1 MQNNQV
7 QNLTLNDIISETFQ
21 NYKTDDEYSKTLIS
35 VLKNYNLWPALQ
47 VKKFKG
53 QKNLVLLH
61 NTYLREDINEFKNLY
76 EECRSVILDFE
87 GNEKVVVSY
96 ANSIP
101 VRMNINDYNN
111 EVKNNDIYREAYD
124 GTTITCYYYNNKWHF
139 GTTSC
144 PDVNSS
150 WFSHPTKTHGVML
163 DEVLN
168 KLFSKLDNNQVLN
181 GRERLTE
188 HLDKNNTYI
197 FVLVHYE
204 NKHIIDYTGVL
215 GENYG
220 EIIHIDSK
228 NLHTNEDVS
237 IENKPLSH
245 LSVIY
250 PREFS
255 NNEEAYNYVMN
266 SENNSYGYIV
276 KRYINNKYYLAKISS
291 DIVSYREETDPCHP
305 NPWYNILATYMKNKQ
320 DYHINNYITD
330 YKPNI
335 EKITDNNGRDID
347 PTYLIHTSIC
357 TIKDIIYKLYMATT
371 TYNPKRN
378 IFKMNKEL
386 DKQLAPILRFHLAKL
401 RKRQITIYT
410 SMITAR
416 DVYYYLCHCLRPNDI
431 KQIIQLL
438 TTSSGFEI
446 SERSMLCLVILNKLL
461 N

>member
-291 DIVSYREETDPCHP
+291 DVVSYREETDPCHP

>member
-168 KLFSKLDNNQVLN
+168 KIFSKLDNNQVLN

-188 HLDKNNTYI
+188 YLDKNNTYI
-197 FVLVHYE
+197 FVLVHSE

-291 DIVSYREETDPCHP
+291 DVVSYREETDPCHP

-335 EKITDNNGRDID
+335 EKIIDNNGRDID

>member
-197 FVLVHYE
+197 FVLVHSE

-250 PREFS
+250 PRKFS

-291 DIVSYREETDPCHP
+291 DVVSYREETDPCHP

>member
-111 EVKNNDIYREAYD
+111 EVKDNDIYREAYD

-168 KLFSKLDNNQVLN
+168 KLFSKLDNNQVVN

-197 FVLVHYE
+197 FVLVHSE

-228 NLHTNEDVS
+228 NIHTNEDVS
-237 IENKPLSH
+237 IENKPLSY
-245 LSVIY
+245 LNVIY

-255 NNEEAYNYVMN
+255 NNQEAYNYVMN
-266 SENNSYGYIV
+266 AENNSYGYIV

-291 DIVSYREETDPCHP
+291 DVVSYREETDPCHP

-320 DYHINNYITD
+320 DYHINNYIND

-335 EKITDNNGRDID
+335 EKITDNNGKNID

-446 SERSMLCLVILNKLL
+446 SERSMLCLVILNKQL

>member
-111 EVKNNDIYREAYD
+111 EVKDNDVYREAYD

-168 KLFSKLDNNQVLN
+168 KLFSKLDNNQVVN

-197 FVLVHYE
+197 FVLVHSE

-228 NLHTNEDVS
+228 NIHTNEDVS

-245 LSVIY
+245 LNVIY

-255 NNEEAYNYVMN
+255 NNQEAYNYVMN
-266 SENNSYGYIV
+266 PENNSYGYIV

-291 DIVSYREETDPCHP
+291 DVVSYREETDPCHP

-320 DYHINNYITD
+320 DYHINNYIND

-335 EKITDNNGRDID
+335 EKITDNNGKDID

-446 SERSMLCLVILNKLL
+446 SERSMLCLVILNRLL